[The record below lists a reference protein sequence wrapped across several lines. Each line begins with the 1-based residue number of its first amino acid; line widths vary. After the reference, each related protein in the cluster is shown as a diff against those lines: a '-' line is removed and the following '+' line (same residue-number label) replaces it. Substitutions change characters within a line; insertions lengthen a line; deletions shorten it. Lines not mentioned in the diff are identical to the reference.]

1 MVRIVLR
8 DTREPKSDWRHPSAP
23 IGATRQTPIGATATP
38 IGATATPI
46 GATRQTPIGATRQ
59 TPIGATA

>member
-8 DTREPKSDWRHPSAP
+8 DTREPKSDWRHPLSADWRHP
-23 IGATRQTPIGATATP
+23 ARGATATP

-46 GATRQTPIGATRQ
+46 GATRQKPM
-59 TPIGATA
+59 GATA